1 MIHLF
6 VDASAASSGSGP
18 TYVRNVVPHL
28 AARTDLRS
36 TILVSPL
43 LRQEFRDH
51 SNVSFVEF
59 ADESTSAVTRFA
71 RAQRS
76 VPELVRRSGA
86 NVLLSA
92 GNIALFRSPVPQI
105 LLSGNALYTSG
116 DFFRDVRQRGDYQ
129 LWLDTKLKG
138 QIAKWS
144 VRTADRTVAP
154 SQAFAD
160 EIKRWTGVSAL
171 AIHHGFDRNLFFRDT
186 EPLPAELKQ
195 KLERT
200 RDRDRG
206 QDRGQDKDELRLLFV
221 SHYNYYRNFETL
233 IRALV
238 PLRKLIEPRRLSLF
252 LTCRLE
258 PGANPGSFRPEAA
271 ARLVQEL
278 GVGSNLVELGAVPYH
293 LLHHVYRACDLYV
306 TPAYVETF
314 AHPLVEAMAA
324 GLPVVASDLAVHHEV
339 CGDAALY
346 FPAFSPELLAE
357 TVFRVAQSPEVSERS
372 SVRGLERSKDFS
384 WKKHVDQIVA
394 LAEEL
399 LSPSPIERESLPG
412 KRYAPVG
419 GDSRLRLQKP
429 DSGISTSPEYPAK
442 DAIAYHRELAA
453 GWDQRYKKPAFKARL
468 RAFEECLAGR
478 DLHGQEWLD
487 AGCGSGTLARYLV
500 EAGASVLGV
509 DAAEEMIAM
518 ARELADQNVAN
529 QAASGWQLR
538 FQHVAT
544 IAHLPLADQSLDG
557 ILCSSVLEYVPDAAA
572 CLAEFARV
580 LRPQGLLVVS
590 VANRNSLVRKA
601 QVETHRLGRFLRQ
614 RWCTFLDYSHNEYAA
629 EGFRALLQKQGFLT
643 SKVIPFGSPIPH
655 WLQRREFGGS
665 LLAFAAVRE

>member
-43 LRQEFRDH
+43 LRREFRDQT
-51 SNVSFVEF
+51 NVSFVEF
-59 ADESTSAVTRFA
+59 TGESGSAAIRIV

-105 LLSGNALYTSG
+105 LLSGNALYTSR
-116 DFFRDVRQRGDYQ
+116 DFFHDVMQRRDYG

-144 VRTADRTVAP
+144 VRAADRTVAP

-171 AIHHGFDRNLFFRDT
+171 AIHHGFDQNLFFRDT
-186 EPLPAELKQ
+186 EPLPAELKK

-200 RDRDRG
+200 R
-206 QDRGQDKDELRLLFV
+206 DELRLLFV

-233 IRALV
+233 IRAV
-238 PLRKLIEPRRLSLF
+238 SALRELIEPRRLSLF

-324 GLPVVASDLAVHHEV
+324 GLPVLASDLAVHREV
-339 CGDAALY
+339 CGDAAVY
-346 FPAFSPELLAE
+346 FPAFSPDLLAE
-357 TVFRVAQSPEVSERS
+357 TACRVTQSREVSGKMSE
-372 SVRGLERSKDFS
+372 RGLQRSRDFS

-399 LSPSPIERESLPG
+399 LP
-412 KRYAPVG
+412 PVTKEPKT
-419 GDSRLRLQKP
+419 LR
-429 DSGISTSPEYPAK
+429 
-442 DAIAYHRELAA
+442 
-453 GWDQRYKKPAFKARL
+453 
-468 RAFEECLAGR
+468 
-478 DLHGQEWLD
+478 
-487 AGCGSGTLARYLV
+487 
-500 EAGASVLGV
+500 
-509 DAAEEMIAM
+509 
-518 ARELADQNVAN
+518 
-529 QAASGWQLR
+529 
-538 FQHVAT
+538 
-544 IAHLPLADQSLDG
+544 
-557 ILCSSVLEYVPDAAA
+557 
-572 CLAEFARV
+572 
-580 LRPQGLLVVS
+580 
-590 VANRNSLVRKA
+590 
-601 QVETHRLGRFLRQ
+601 
-614 RWCTFLDYSHNEYAA
+614 
-629 EGFRALLQKQGFLT
+629 
-643 SKVIPFGSPIPH
+643 
-655 WLQRREFGGS
+655 
-665 LLAFAAVRE
+665 